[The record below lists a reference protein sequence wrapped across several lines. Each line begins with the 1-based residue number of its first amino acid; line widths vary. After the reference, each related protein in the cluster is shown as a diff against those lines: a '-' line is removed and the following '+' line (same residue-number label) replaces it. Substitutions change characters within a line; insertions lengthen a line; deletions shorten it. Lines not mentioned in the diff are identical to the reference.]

1 MKKITLILALFLIAL
16 QGQSQVLLSENFDTA
31 LNWTP
36 ARTAGSSTN
45 VGWSRQTIGTA
56 PSCMPF
62 AGAGMA
68 RFYSYNIAAAN
79 AFRLTSPAINFTGAN
94 YRVKFKMYRDGGY
107 ASDTDRL
114 SVIVNAA
121 ANTTGGTNLGTIYRS
136 TGLAPAVSADG
147 WYSYSFDL
155 PAGLT
160 GTRYIS
166 FLGISGY
173 GNNVYIDE
181 VSVVQIQADDAEITA
196 VNLNAITAT
205 VGNTNISGTIK
216 NVGLNVLNNVDIN
229 WQADNG
235 AIHTQSLTGL
245 NLAPG
250 QTYNYTHTDQW
261 NATPGLYAI
270 KVWLSADND
279 LTNNELIKTV
289 SVASGSVT
297 RFPMYEKF
305 SSSTCA
311 PCASF
316 NGTYFNPFYA
326 TNHDNFA
333 LINYQVNWPG
343 AGDPYYT
350 AEVGTRVAYYGVSG
364 APTLFVDAKDGTN
377 FDAALLASD
386 LAFAETNPAY
396 FLLNARKELS
406 FDTMNIE
413 VDVTPFLTGTYKV
426 QVAVVEKITTGNIA
440 TNGETQFKNVMMKM
454 VPDAGGTIINCVH
467 DVAIPTI
474 TLQADLSSVNNIED
488 MGDLAVVVFI
498 QSTSGKSV
506 MQAAYATEL
515 LANNQFESAS
525 KIKLYP
531 NPSTGIVRIST
542 ETPVDVV
549 ISDITG
555 KMVYSMKQ
563 VTKDTAMNL
572 SALQKGIYFA
582 KMNDG
587 SSEQTIKVI
596 LK

>member
-1 MKKITLILALFLIAL
+1 MKKITLILALFFIAL

-56 PSCMPF
+56 PSCTPF

-114 SVIVNAA
+114 NVIVNTA

-205 VGNTNISGTIK
+205 VGNTNITGTIK

-229 WQADNG
+229 WQADSG

-250 QTYNYTHTDQW
+250 QTYNYTHADQW

-297 RFPMYEKF
+297 RFPLYEKF

-316 NGTYFNPFYA
+316 NGTYFNPFYT
-326 TNHDNFA
+326 TNHDDFA

-426 QVAVVEKITTGNIA
+426 QVAVIEKITTGNIA

-474 TLQADLSSVNNIED
+474 TLQADLSAVNNIED
-488 MGDLAVVVFI
+488 LGDLAVVVFI

-506 MQAAYATEL
+506 MQAAYASEL

-549 ISDITG
+549 ISDISG

-587 SSEQTIKVI
+587 NSEQTIKVI